1 MNSGNRTNNGSPLP
15 NNEQTEKQSTP
26 YPVAP
31 TRKSERIVCLD
42 ALRGVATLGILIMN
56 IQSFSMISSA
66 YLNPTAYGDLNEANY
81 WVWYLSHMF
90 ADMKFMSIFSMLF
103 GAGIVLVSD
112 RRGAQASPVAAFH
125 FRRMGWLLLFGLL
138 HAHLLWQ
145 GDILVSYALC
155 GGAVFWFRNC
165 SPRLLWVIGLSSFG
179 IGSLLSIMTGLS
191 IPFWPQEDILRL
203 QQETWQPPPAAIQQE
218 VTNYL
223 KPYLQQLSNRSR
235 EAFFLETFL
244 FLFSIGWRC
253 SGLMLMGMALYK
265 QRVLTGGRSSA
276 FYATLVAFAVCFGI
290 PTTMYGIHLNFTTS
304 WSMSYSLFL
313 GDQFNYWASLLISL
327 GYTSTIMLI
336 FKLPE
341 LAKLVWPLGRVG
353 QMALSNYLLQT
364 VLCTLLFYGHGLAQ
378 FGNFSRVEQAFTVL
392 ALSIV
397 QLAFSCI
404 WLNYFRFG
412 PLEWLW
418 RSLTYWQLQ
427 PLRIQP

>member
-1 MNSGNRTNNGSPLP
+1 
-15 NNEQTEKQSTP
+15 
-26 YPVAP
+26 
-31 TRKSERIVCLD
+31 
-42 ALRGVATLGILIMN
+42 
-56 IQSFSMISSA
+56 
-66 YLNPTAYGDLNEANY
+66 
-81 WVWYLSHMF
+81 
-90 ADMKFMSIFSMLF
+90 
-103 GAGIVLVSD
+103 
-112 RRGAQASPVAAFH
+112 
-125 FRRMGWLLLFGLL
+125 
-138 HAHLLWQ
+138 
-145 GDILVSYALC
+145 
-155 GGAVFWFRNC
+155 
-165 SPRLLWVIGLSSFG
+165 
-179 IGSLLSIMTGLS
+179 
-191 IPFWPQEDILRL
+191 
-203 QQETWQPPPAAIQQE
+203 
-218 VTNYL
+218 
-223 KPYLQQLSNRSR
+223 
-235 EAFFLETFL
+235 
-244 FLFSIGWRC
+244 
-253 SGLMLMGMALYK
+253 
-265 QRVLTGGRSSA
+265 
-276 FYATLVAFAVCFGI
+276 
-290 PTTMYGIHLNFTTS
+290 MYGIHLNFTTS